1 MPLGSEMPSHAK
13 FIFYNAR
20 TGCGCTKKNNYLLNM
35 KESLINKIAYHG
47 FCYNVSN
54 FKPGKSCNKMKSL
67 FGKNSQY
74 HFRAQFKPMLMRTS
88 HANIK
93 IISFM
98 LIVKHFSMIN
108 WRQLYLVANEQQ
120 LLIF

>member
-1 MPLGSEMPSHAK
+1 
-13 FIFYNAR
+13 
-20 TGCGCTKKNNYLLNM
+20 
-35 KESLINKIAYHG
+35 
-47 FCYNVSN
+47 
-54 FKPGKSCNKMKSL
+54 MKSL

-108 WRQLYLVANEQQ
+108 WRQLYLVAKRTTVID
-120 LLIF
+120 LLEFSQIPMYF